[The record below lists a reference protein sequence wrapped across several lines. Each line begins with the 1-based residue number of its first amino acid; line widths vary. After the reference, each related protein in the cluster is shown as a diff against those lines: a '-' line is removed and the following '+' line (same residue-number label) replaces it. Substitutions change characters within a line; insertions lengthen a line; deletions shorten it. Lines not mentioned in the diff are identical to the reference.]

1 MRCIVGASGG
11 PAMADGPNVLFDGVC
26 VFCSASMRF
35 ILKHDATGRL
45 HFAALQTAAGRAIA
59 ARHGLAI
66 DRPSSF
72 YVVDT
77 GGTLSYAR
85 ALLFVARHLRRPW
98 RWLACLGALPEP
110 LLNRAYGV
118 LARNRY
124 RIAGRRDACYVPT
137 PAERP
142 RFLE

>member
-1 MRCIVGASGG
+1 MT
-11 PAMADGPNVLFDGVC
+11 DGPVVLFDGVC

-45 HFAALQTAAGRAIA
+45 RFAALQTAAGRAIA
-59 ARHGLAI
+59 ARHGLVV

-72 YVVDT
+72 YVVDA
-77 GGTLSYAR
+77 GRALSHAQ

-98 RWLACLGALPEP
+98 SWLACLGVLPEP
-110 LLNRAYGV
+110 LLDRAYGV
-118 LARNRY
+118 LARNCY
-124 RIAGRRDACYVPT
+124 RIASRRNACYVPM
-137 PAERP
+137 PVERP